1 MGYLLEKRRMIFS
14 FTDLVISGTLLLN
27 ALTLVASKSSNIEH
41 LESEL
46 ELNMN
51 SNREG
56 LAARSLDTLPLLATS
71 PASSSSTT
79 SSESGDGA
87 HVSSSDVLSLS
98 HMVRIY
104 YSIFGHNSA
113 IMLQIRRVMVTIR
126 LYSCIIAV
134 WNILF
139 MLLMLFVFRN

>member
-1 MGYLLEKRRMIFS
+1 
-14 FTDLVISGTLLLN
+14 
-27 ALTLVASKSSNIEH
+27 
-41 LESEL
+41 
-46 ELNMN
+46 
-51 SNREG
+51 
-56 LAARSLDTLPLLATS
+56 
-71 PASSSSTT
+71 
-79 SSESGDGA
+79 
-87 HVSSSDVLSLS
+87 
-98 HMVRIY
+98 MVRIY

>member
-1 MGYLLEKRRMIFS
+1 MIFS

-41 LESEL
+41 LDNEL

-51 SNREG
+51 NNRENFVG
-56 LAARSLDTLPLLATS
+56 KNQDTLPLMAL
-71 PASSSSTT
+71 SSASSTT
-79 SSESGDGA
+79 SSSESGDMA
-87 HVSSSDVLSLS
+87 NSRSSDALS

-113 IMLQIRRVMVTIR
+113 IMLQIRRIMVTIR
-126 LYSCIIAV
+126 IHSCIIAV